1 MRNEMASAR
10 KSGAPP
16 QRSTSRPPGRGP
28 GGARCRRQIGVAES
42 NRGVSAPPLRPCDRE
57 TPRPGGRSRPACL
70 SHGRARRRRN
80 ERAHGRS
87 PVRSARESAFRRG
100 DDALTPHIHS
110 TARRSSS
117 SLLLACLSGKQGH
130 RDRSRTS
137 RAALPSAGGAR
148 TSGAP
153 GPSRGGWWARS
164 RSRQGASLTL
174 GPRLRRGFSAW
185 TGPSI
190 EPRPA
195 YA

>member
-1 MRNEMASAR
+1 MASAR

-42 NRGVSAPPLRPCDRE
+42 NRGVSDPPLRPCDRDP
-57 TPRPGGRSRPACL
+57 PRPGGRSRPACL
-70 SHGRARRRRN
+70 SYGRARRRRN

-100 DDALTPHIHS
+100 DDVLAPHSHS
-110 TARRSSS
+110 TARRSLS

-130 RDRSRTS
+130 RVEAVFPAPRCPAPAGPAGLAFPDHHAVDGGLALVPVKAPRWRS
-137 RAALPSAGGAR
+137 AHA
-148 TSGAP
+148 SGVA
-153 GPSRGGWWARS
+153 
-164 RSRQGASLTL
+164 
-174 GPRLRRGFSAW
+174 SAW
-185 TGPSI
+185 TGASI